1 MKKTVSVI
9 VATYN
14 SEKSI
19 ERLLNSI
26 LNQNG
31 LGKDFNIE
39 LILVDDCSTDR
50 TIEIVKK
57 YNSLLLSTSKNSG
70 GPNAGRNLGLK
81 KASGDY
87 ICIADHD
94 DEWKENKILSQL
106 PYLETV
112 SIVTCGYTIKD
123 IKRNKAVDKV
133 NTSKDGFQ
141 YFEKN
146 ITFLQKL
153 TKSLTGQNTYLGG
166 IIYKKELKDILFEEN
181 FGMVDYDW
189 LLRLLHKRDSIEVGE
204 SLYYRHVE
212 KENLS
217 LNENYRIKDFYFSLM
232 FIEQYLPLYTREVR
246 ISYKRIHGSRARYYY
261 LINNMKMARFYLLR
275 SQLNVKTL
283 AYYITSF
290 WGSKY
295 VIKKYNVFG

>member
-1 MKKTVSVI
+1 MKKTISVI

-26 LNQNG
+26 LNQSGIGN
-31 LGKDFNIE
+31 DFDIE
-39 LILVDDCSTDR
+39 LIVVDDCSTDK
-50 TIEIVKK
+50 TTEIVRK
-57 YNSLLLSTSKNSG
+57 YNANLLSTNKNSG
-70 GPNAGRNLGLK
+70 GPNTGRNIGLK

-94 DEWKENKILSQL
+94 DEWKENKILLQL

-112 SIVTCGYTIKD
+112 PIVTCGYTIHD
-123 IKRNKAVDKV
+123 IERSKNIDKV
-133 NTSKDGFQ
+133 NTSIEGFQ
-141 YFEKN
+141 YFGRNE
-146 ITFLQKL
+146 TFLQKL
-153 TKSLTGQNTYLGG
+153 TKSLTGQITYLGG

-189 LLRLLHKRDSIEVGE
+189 LLRLLHLKDSIEVCE
-204 SLYYRHVE
+204 SLYDRHVS
-212 KENLS
+212 KVNLS

-232 FIEQYLPLYTREVR
+232 FIEQYLPLYPKEVK
-246 ISYKRIHGSRARYYY
+246 ISYKKIHGSRARYYY
-261 LINNMKMARFYLLR
+261 LINNMKLARFYFLR
-275 SQLNVKTL
+275 SHIDLKTI

>member
-1 MKKTVSVI
+1 MKKRVSVI

-26 LNQNG
+26 LNQRG
-31 LGKDFNIE
+31 IGREFDLE
-39 LILVDDCSTDR
+39 LIVVDDCSTDN
-50 TIEIVKK
+50 TTEIIKK
-57 YNSLLLSTSKNSG
+57 YNPILLSTNRNSG
-70 GPNAGRNLGLK
+70 GPNAGRNIGLQ

-112 SIVTCGYTIKD
+112 PIVTSGYSIKD
-123 IKRNKAVDKV
+123 TGKNKTLDKI
-133 NTSKDGFQ
+133 NASESGFQ

-146 ITFLQKL
+146 TTFLKRL
-153 TKSLTGQNTYLGG
+153 TKSLTGQNTYLGS
-166 IIYKKELKDILFEEN
+166 IIYKRELKDILFEEN
-181 FGMVDYDW
+181 FGMVDFDW
-189 LLRLLHKRDSIEVGE
+189 LLRLFHSQESIEVGE

-232 FIEQYLPLYTREVR
+232 FIEQYLPLYPKEVR
-246 ISYKRIHGSRARYYY
+246 VSYKKIHGSRARYYY

-275 SQLNVKTL
+275 SQLNLKTL

-295 VIKKYNVFG
+295 VIKKYNIFG

>member
-1 MKKTVSVI
+1 MKKKVSVI
-9 VATYN
+9 VTTYN

-26 LNQNG
+26 LNQSGIGN
-31 LGKDFNIE
+31 DFDIE
-39 LILVDDCSTDR
+39 LIVIDDCSTDG
-50 TIEIVKK
+50 TTEIVKK
-57 YNSLLLSTSKNSG
+57 YNANLLSTNKNSG
-70 GPNAGRNLGLK
+70 GPNAGRNIGLK

-94 DEWKENKILSQL
+94 DEWKENKIQSQL

-112 SIVTCGYTIKD
+112 PIVTCGYTINNSEKS
-123 IKRNKAVDKV
+123 KPVDKV
-133 NTSKDGFQ
+133 NTSKEGFK
-141 YFEKN
+141 YFERN
-146 ITFLQKL
+146 ETFLQRL
-153 TKSLTGQNTYLGG
+153 TKSLNGQNTYLGG
-166 IIYKKELKDILFEEN
+166 IIYQKQLKNILFEEN

-189 LLRLLHKRDSIEVGE
+189 LLRLLHHNDSIEVGL
-204 SLYYRHVE
+204 SLYDRHVG
-212 KENLS
+212 KVNLS

-232 FIEQYLPLYTREVR
+232 FIEQYLPLYPKEVK
-246 ISYKRIHGSRARYYY
+246 ISYKKIHGSRARYYY
-261 LINNMKMARFYLLR
+261 LINNMKLARFYLLR
-275 SQLNVKTL
+275 SQINLKTI